1 MQRRV
6 AVALALVVL
15 LGVGVPAGTGAVSQP
30 RVTTPPEFDSTTF
43 EITVYANETA
53 RWTFEHTRPLN
64 DSERQQYR
72 DFAERFNSE
81 NLSFYETF
89 RDRAR
94 RLVSAGRNA
103 TDRNMTARQFSKQ
116 ASIDELGNR
125 GIVRMSFMWTNFAR
139 QTEGD
144 VLVGDV
150 FEGGLYIGAD
160 QRLVIGAGPALSFS
174 AVEPTPDVT
183 SGASLTDSDSVT
195 WRGERVFSDE
205 HPRVRL
211 SPAAGVTTRTGS
223 VPTTTTRTTSQ
234 GATATT
240 PTTTMSAE
248 NRSMGMAMVAV
259 LLLAIALGGA
269 VLWRSGGFGGS
280 RETGGGTA
288 PDAGAAAGTRTQAAA
303 QSGIQS
309 TTQNEGVA
317 EEELL
322 SDTDRVL
329 QMLESNGG
337 QMKQVAIVENTDW
350 SKSKVSMLLSDMED
364 DGHISKLRVGR
375 ENIISLRGHEPEAA
389 GSPFEDE

>member
-15 LGVGVPAGTGAVSQP
+15 LGVVVPAGAGEPTQP

-43 EITVYANETA
+43 EITVFANGTA
-53 RWTFEHTRPLN
+53 RWTFEHSRPLAN
-64 DSERQQYR
+64 DTEREQYR

-81 NLSFYETF
+81 NLSFYESF
-89 RDRAR
+89 KDRAR

-103 TDRNMTARQFSKQ
+103 TGRNMTARNFQKRAFV
-116 ASIDELGNR
+116 DDLGNR
-125 GIVRMSFMWTNFAR
+125 GLVRMSFMWTVFAPR
-139 QTEGD
+139 AEGD
-144 VLVGDV
+144 LLVSDV
-150 FEGGLYIGAD
+150 FEGGLYVGPD
-160 QRLVIGAGPALSFS
+160 QQLVVRAGPSLSFS
-174 AVEPTPDVT
+174 AVEPTPEVT
-183 SGASLTDSDSVT
+183 SGSSLTDSDSVT
-195 WRGERVFSDE
+195 WRGERVFSDQ

-211 SPAAGVTTRTGS
+211 SPVANATTGAAS
-223 VPTTTTRTTSQ
+223 TS
-234 GATATT
+234 TAAT
-240 PTTTMSAE
+240 PTTTMSSE

-269 VLWRSGGFGGS
+269 VLWRSGGFGG
-280 RETGGGTA
+280 TPDGGTTTPDAGGGTA
-288 PDAGAAAGTRTQAAA
+288 AQAQTATQ
-303 QSGIQS
+303 QQS
-309 TTQNEGVA
+309 TTTDDGVA

-329 QMLESNGG
+329 KMLESNGG